1 MASGG
6 QSRGRTI
13 LVKVFRLEE
22 ASALLPILRPLM
34 EELVSKR
41 RDLAIK
47 LLEAQTAKLM
57 IADAGGVQR
66 AAVQDR
72 QAQEMQAELVAL
84 IERIQSH
91 GCVVKD
97 LDLGLL
103 DFPALR
109 GGQLVNL
116 CWKMDESEIGFWHGI
131 DEGFPSRKSISR
143 RRK

>member
-1 MASGG
+1 M
-6 QSRGRTI
+6 
-13 LVKVFRLEE
+13 KVFRLEE
-22 ASALLPILRPLM
+22 ATALLPVLRPLLQ
-34 EELVSKR
+34 ELVDKR
-41 RDLAIK
+41 RDVAIK
-47 LLEAQTAKLM
+47 VLEAQTAKLM
-57 IADAGGVQR
+57 IADAGGAQR
-66 AAVQDR
+66 AAVQDA
-72 QAQEMQAELVAL
+72 QAQELQAELVGL

-116 CWKMDESEIGFWHGI
+116 CWKMDEVEIGFWHGI
-131 DEGFPSRKSISR
+131 DEGFAARKSIAR